1 MENAF
6 LKKVTAFRQR
16 TGEAAPRPAG
26 PRLHKH
32 HAHLQAR
39 GRHRP
44 PAHRRGLAQPV
55 PRHRPARP
63 RDGRLLALESH
74 GRRHAGI
81 GQIARL
87 RARKRHVL
95 QDGAFVEWTRTNDA
109 RLSCNRTGN
118 CLDNAV
124 AESFFAT
131 LKNEMRY
138 CSSFTPISR
147 RRARRH
153 RGHRDQLQPQA
164 TALHH
169 RLPDTRECHGIILR
183 ANEAR
188 FKGAARGHL
197 IPRTSVSEKL
207 TQDNDGGT
215 HKTVI
220 TRAILSEQQ
229 RWLPSAAF
237 FVFLATSAGARLVS
251 PHPSAQLLLYAIL
264 AGFL

>member
-6 LKKVTAFRQR
+6 LKKVTAFHQR

-26 PRLHKH
+26 PRLHEH

-63 RDGRLLALESH
+63 RDGRLLALGSH

-138 CSSFTPISR
+138 CSSFTPIS
-147 RRARRH
+147 A
-153 RGHRDQLQPQA
+153 QSAP
-164 TALHH
+164 
-169 RLPDTRECHGIILR
+169 PS
-183 ANEAR
+183 
-188 FKGAARGHL
+188 
-197 IPRTSVSEKL
+197 RTSRP
-207 TQDNDGGT
+207 TTATGDRT
-215 HKTVI
+215 P
-220 TRAILSEQQ
+220 
-229 RWLPSAAF
+229 PSA
-237 FVFLATSAGARLVS
+237 TRYPRMPWNHSSSERSSIQRRCPRS
-251 PHPSAQLLLYAIL
+251 PNSSNFRVRKIDTGQ
-264 AGFL
+264 